1 MDRLKV
7 STKEENS
14 ANCIISHSWELL
26 KQSRLKIGCQGWI
39 AWVRV
44 SEILIVS
51 FPPFIEDFVSYSWK
65 IVVYQKHLLF
75 SCVESFQ
82 VLRTVSVSFCAS
94 MILWQCNQK
103 TLRMRRVNLSVCL
116 SHHGGLRRASYQ
128 PKDPFWEQKD
138 QMRMFFWRKGN
149 KTVYF
154 ENNILT
160 TWGLMKA
167 PGLFAN
173 RSTFAFSYS
182 CYSFVLD
189 N

>member
-65 IVVYQKHLLF
+65 IVAYQKHPLF
-75 SCVESFQ
+75 SCLESFH
-82 VLRTVSVSFCAS
+82 VLRTELELELEEVQIRSRAISNTSLLSMRGIYVSSPIS
-94 MILWQCNQK
+94 
-103 TLRMRRVNLSVCL
+103 
-116 SHHGGLRRASYQ
+116 
-128 PKDPFWEQKD
+128 
-138 QMRMFFWRKGN
+138 
-149 KTVYF
+149 
-154 ENNILT
+154 
-160 TWGLMKA
+160 
-167 PGLFAN
+167 
-173 RSTFAFSYS
+173 
-182 CYSFVLD
+182 
-189 N
+189 